1 MGGVPVILPMFV
13 PASSEVSV
21 SHLPAL
27 APRPLPSRAYAQAFS
42 LLAILLQEDPSQ
54 LVTFKNNGGV
64 QLLAILLRRC
74 PPSHLSVELV
84 TVIQQIVEALKR
96 DPELYIDG
104 VRYLLFDFSVWGSAP
119 WQTHV
124 VVLRLLSDVVSQDP
138 LMVKNHV
145 GIRPLLQALVKIY
158 YSEVS
163 EYSCKRDESFAEDL
177 VGELQTSVV
186 EMIRMMLDAESSAYR
201 VDVSYLLSVLY
212 MVDDPDIVLPIL
224 QLFYDFM
231 MACSLLFFCSLTHS
245 RSQAEPLPVARAL
258 QSPHRLPQVL
268 LQRGGG
274 GALPRHPLSPVLL
287 DRAEPRGAAV
297 RGDQRVHG
305 GRVQRDRGLLVGQQR
320 DAGRV
325 PGADGLHAVAEGRR
339 GRGAQAQPGSVAK
352 GVVDGRRPLAIQN
365 PFAFN
370 ILIEAL
376 CNAKDAV
383 RDAALSHVLSLV
395 QGVTSATAN
404 RLVIAQSVGIGGG
417 CEAVDRDRVARHAVR
432 DHADGDHAREE
443 PPGAGDVAGVVHS
456 GQGGR
461 LGGPRAAA
469 PRRGAPGAAPAAVGR
484 REQF

>member
-1 MGGVPVILPMFV
+1 MRDSYRLQMCSMGLLSAPLTEQEMNALFQIHHCDTFSLTEQTSSEAWQAMQQRFLEKVGSESGGRWLVVCRVLRGAQHARREGLRLLGTGGDGADRRGHAHRLGEHAHLHAGHAFGSFFPLSRAVGGVPVILPMFV

-124 VVLRLLSDVVSQDP
+124 VVLRLLSDVVSQNP

-212 MVDDPDIVLPIL
+212 MVDDPDIALPIL

-231 MACSLLFFCSLTHS
+231 MACSLLFF
-245 RSQAEPLPVARAL
+245 AL
-258 QSPHRLPQVL
+258 
-268 LQRGGG
+268 
-274 GALPRHPLSPVLL
+274 
-287 DRAEPRGAAV
+287 
-297 RGDQRVHG
+297 
-305 GRVQRDRGLLVGQQR
+305 
-320 DAGRV
+320 
-325 PGADGLHAVAEGRR
+325 
-339 GRGAQAQPGSVAK
+339 
-352 GVVDGRRPLAIQN
+352 
-365 PFAFN
+365 
-370 ILIEAL
+370 
-376 CNAKDAV
+376 
-383 RDAALSHVLSLV
+383 
-395 QGVTSATAN
+395 
-404 RLVIAQSVGIGGG
+404 
-417 CEAVDRDRVARHAVR
+417 
-432 DHADGDHAREE
+432 
-443 PPGAGDVAGVVHS
+443 
-456 GQGGR
+456 
-461 LGGPRAAA
+461 
-469 PRRGAPGAAPAAVGR
+469 
-484 REQF
+484 